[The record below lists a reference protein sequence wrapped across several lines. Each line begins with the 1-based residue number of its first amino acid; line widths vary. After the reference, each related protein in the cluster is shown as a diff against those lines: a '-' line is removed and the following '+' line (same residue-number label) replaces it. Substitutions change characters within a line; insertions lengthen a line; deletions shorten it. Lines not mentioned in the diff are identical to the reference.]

1 MSFINLISRS
11 FFFPTLKKKK
21 QLFQLFNQFFRKCIL
36 NWLFPDKKSAFL
48 HQRNVKFKDYLRIIS
63 SPAGEGCVRD
73 SVLILIDE
81 FPWDFFFYFVFFYVE
96 LFAVHRAFLIILN
109 FSTGVRLCLGV
120 ILVGLLYSIGRF
132 FFTGCPF
139 LGSTRLKP
147 ETQIPFFC
155 QKQ

>member
-1 MSFINLISRS
+1 MVFLYYIFLEKSHVIHKFDLKVV
-11 FFFPTLKKKK
+11 FFSQRWKKK

-73 SVLILIDE
+73 SVLILIVE
-81 FPWDFFFYFVFFYVE
+81 FPWDFFFYFLFFYVE
-96 LFAVHRAFLIILN
+96 LFAVHRTFLIFLN

-132 FFTGCPF
+132 FLRVGHFWGQP
-139 LGSTRLKP
+139 G
-147 ETQIPFFC
+147 
-155 QKQ
+155 